1 MKKDLCIV
9 VQGPSSHV
17 SDLKKS
23 WKEYLSDVVFST
35 WKEDRISLLYEDN
48 DVVIQNSVP
57 SIFGIRN
64 LNLQRISTFSGIKF
78 AKENGY
84 QRVLKIRSDMTP
96 IAAEKFVN
104 LFHRDDENSKENF
117 YVFSWINHE
126 NGYYTDYFMCGD
138 IASMEYVWDF
148 DGTSPSYRYPEQAI
162 TEKIKN
168 LDKSIVECYHTMNY
182 ENDIFWHKYGG
193 KMLKQ
198 TFNRC

>member
-1 MKKDLCIV
+1 MKKDLCV
-9 VQGPSSHV
+9 VIQGPSSHV

-23 WKEYLSDVVFST
+23 WEEYLPDVVFST
-35 WKEDRISLLYEDN
+35 WKEDGISLLYQDS
-48 DVVIQNSVP
+48 DVVIQNNIPSV
-57 SIFGIRN
+57 FGIRN

-96 IAAEKFVN
+96 IAAKKFIG
-104 LFHRDDENSKENF
+104 LFHGDDENSKKNF
-117 YVFSWINHE
+117 YAFSWINHK

-148 DGTSPSYRYPEQAI
+148 DGTSSYDYPEQAI
-162 TEKIKN
+162 TEKIKD
-168 LDKSIVECYHTMNY
+168 LDKPIVECYHKMNY

-198 TFNRC
+198 TFNRY